1 MPSDAPPMYSAVKK
15 TKAPVLEIKIPQPVI
30 EAESEPT
37 GVTSGHVSGELYHT
51 A

>member
-1 MPSDAPPMYSAVKK
+1 MPSDAPLMYSAVKK
-15 TKAPVLEIKIPQPVI
+15 TKAPVLEIKLPQPVI

-37 GVTSGHVSGELYHT
+37 CVTSGHVSGELYHT